1 MSHEVHDIEGKTPAA
16 WTTVTVMFIGSIVA
30 GIGFIVTAHWLFWV
44 GVAIII
50 VGGIVGKVMQMMGLG
65 VPQPTSAAAP
75 RATPQLREENARAE
89 QVKDANSD

>member
-65 VPQPTSAAAP
+65 VPPPPP
-75 RATPQLREENARAE
+75 RQTPQLRQENAAADR
-89 QVKDANSD
+89 VKDANTD

>member
-65 VPQPTSAAAP
+65 VPQPAPGRAA
-75 RATPQLREENARAE
+75 ATPQLREENARAE
-89 QVKDANSD
+89 QVKDANTD